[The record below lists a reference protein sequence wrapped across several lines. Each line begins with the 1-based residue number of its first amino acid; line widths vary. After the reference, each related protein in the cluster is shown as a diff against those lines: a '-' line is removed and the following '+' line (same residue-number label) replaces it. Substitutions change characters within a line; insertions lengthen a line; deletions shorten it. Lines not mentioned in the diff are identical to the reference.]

1 MLKSGGGIFGS
12 ARYFMNP
19 SISNKIP
26 GTAIVGKVVKIFAFA
41 FALLFLSAT
50 AMAEN
55 PLPQKHH
62 VNVPPAAN
70 LPAPGSWQTKA
81 GPPNVYLSAP
91 LLLSDGT
98 VIFHNYGASDWWKLT
113 PDDTGNYVTG
123 AWSQIAS
130 LPSNYGPTYY
140 ASAVLPDGNVVV
152 SGGEYNFLQ
161 LADTNLG
168 AIYDPEAN
176 TWTNLPGWTGSIGD
190 AESVVLPSGQ
200 FMIGSC
206 CVAGQALL
214 IENMLA
220 WTPTGSGKAD
230 SDSEEALNLLPN
242 GLVLTVDTQ
251 DCNNAELYNPST
263 GTWSDTGT
271 TTVGCGGGREM
282 GPAVLRADG
291 TVVQFGAVTSGADP
305 VSIYNVAGSVW
316 TPAPNVPD
324 INGTFY
330 TLADAPAALMP
341 NGSILFAAS
350 PGLYSNPTHYWEF
363 DGTNYTQVPDTLSAS
378 SDSSFYINFLV
389 LPNGQVLATDFS
401 DAVAFYTPSSPPNQP
416 GPIVS
421 SVPTTITVG
430 TSYTLTGTQLGGLT
444 NGANYGDDYQSSTN
458 YPIIAVV
465 NNSTGHV
472 FYAETYDWT
481 VSVAPAAPGRT
492 NFILPTAETG
502 PSQLFVI
509 ANGVNSDPESVSIIA
524 ANSGSC
530 GSSNGADLTSAPTS
544 GLCSAGTASSV
555 FGNGPWN
562 WSCAGSNGGSTAQ
575 CSANLLINGS
585 CGGSNGADLTGTP
598 TSGLCTT
605 GMASSVSGS
614 GPWNWNCAGSNG
626 GTTAQCFANLL
637 INGSCGSANGMA
649 VSTAPASGLC
659 SAGTASSVSGSGPWD
674 WSCAGSNGGTTAS
687 CSAQISSTSSIS
699 PDGSTIT
706 PGTGGSLVTSAGTW
720 TFGTAQQSGEP
731 GQYQILLNGATA
743 WPAGQGY
750 AAEME
755 VANGGKLYT
764 YNSYVNG
771 WWIWTG
777 SAWSRSSAPS
787 NAGVNGACGS
797 SNDADL
803 VSAPTS
809 GLCSAGT
816 ASSVSG
822 TGPWTWSCAGSNGGS
837 TASCSAQLQQ
847 SQNAVNGVCGSANGG
862 IFPSAPSSNL
872 CSAGTASNVTHSFGS
887 VHWVWTCGGTNG
899 GSTSQCSASR

>member
-1 MLKSGGGIFGS
+1 
-12 ARYFMNP
+12 MNP
-19 SISNKIP
+19 SISDKIP
-26 GTAIVGKVVKIFAFA
+26 GTAILGNVVKIFAFA
-41 FALLFLSAT
+41 FAFLFLSAT
-50 AMAEN
+50 AMAN
-55 PLPQKHH
+55 APLPQKHH
-62 VNVPPAAN
+62 VNVPPAP
-70 LPAPGSWQTKA
+70 PAPAPASWQMKA
-81 GPPNVYLSAP
+81 GPPNIYLSAP

-98 VIFHNYGASDWWKLT
+98 VIFHNYGTSDWWKLT
-113 PDDTGNYVTG
+113 PDDRGNYVNG

-130 LPSNYGPTYY
+130 LPSNYAPTYY

-230 SDSEEALNLLPN
+230 SDSEEGLNLLPN

-263 GTWSDTGT
+263 ETWSDTGM
-271 TTVGCGGGREM
+271 TTVGCGGSQEM

-305 VSIYNVAGSVW
+305 VSIYNVAAGVW

-330 TLADAPAALMP
+330 TLADAPAASMP
-341 NGSILFAAS
+341 NGNILFAAS

-458 YPIIAVV
+458 YPIISIV

-481 VSVAPAAPGRT
+481 VSVAPAAPGST

-509 ANGVNSDPESVSIIA
+509 ANGVNSDPVSMSIIA

-530 GSSNGADLTSAPTS
+530 GSSNGADFTSAPTS

-562 WSCAGSNGGSTAQ
+562 WSCAGSSGGSTAQ

-585 CGGSNGADLTGTP
+585 CGGSNGADLTGAP

-605 GMASSVSGS
+605 GMASSVSGN
-614 GPWNWNCAGSNG
+614 GPWSWSCAGSNG
-626 GTTAQCFANLL
+626 GTTAQCSAYLL
-637 INGSCGSANGMA
+637 VNGSCGSANGMA

-699 PDGSTIT
+699 PDGSTLT
-706 PGTGGSLVTSAGTW
+706 PGTGGRLVTSAGTW

-731 GQYQILLNGATA
+731 GQYKILLNGATA

-764 YNSYVNG
+764 YNSHVNG

-777 SAWSRSSAPS
+777 SAWSRSSAPG

-797 SNDADL
+797 SNGADL

-837 TASCSAQLQQ
+837 TASCSAQRQQ

-862 IFPSAPSSNL
+862 IFGSAPSSNL
-872 CSAGTASNVTHSFGS
+872 CSAGTASNVTHPFGS